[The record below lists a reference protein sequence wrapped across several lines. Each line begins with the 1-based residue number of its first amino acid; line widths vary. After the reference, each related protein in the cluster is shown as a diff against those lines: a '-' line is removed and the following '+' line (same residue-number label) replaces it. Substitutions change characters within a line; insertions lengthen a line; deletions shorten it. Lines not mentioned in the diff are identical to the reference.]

1 MRPQEAL
8 ERQIARYREMTC
20 GERIEVALR
29 LHELASEMA
38 RTGIRA
44 QHPEADDEE
53 VERLLAER
61 RRLAYKSNCAIP
73 KSHD

>member
-1 MRPQEAL
+1 MNPQEAL

-20 GERIEVALR
+20 GERIGIALR

-44 QHPEADDEE
+44 QHPDADEQE
-53 VERLLAER
+53 VERLLRER
-61 RRLAYKSNCAIP
+61 RRLAYAA
-73 KSHD
+73 

>member
-1 MRPQEAL
+1 MTPHKGL

-20 GERIEVALR
+20 SERIEIALR

-44 QHPEADDEE
+44 QHPEADEQE

-61 RRLAYKSNCAIP
+61 RRLAYQRDCTAP